1 MIYQYAVYTG
11 NAKFLEVTCWL
22 INNKIKIEAHL
33 NRTRFWIPTG
43 PLLTEFLLRWHDV
56 CPPVNEGAEH
66 AVFGL

>member
-11 NAKFLEVTCWL
+11 DSKFLEVTRWV
-22 INNKIKIEAHL
+22 IKNKLRIEPHL

-56 CPPVNEGAEH
+56 CPPVNEGAEN

>member
-1 MIYQYAVYTG
+1 MIYQYAVYTRDD
-11 NAKFLEVTCWL
+11 KFLEVTRWV
-22 INNKIKIEAHL
+22 IKNKLRIEAHL